1 MSKSR
6 TRRGLLFWLFIS
18 GYCLLHVP
26 FITCGFGEPDAWR
39 NGLVAIN
46 FAKNFVYAPA
56 RFPGFPVVE
65 LTYGV
70 IAKFLPWESLWIFT
84 NLCTLLITLIGIYF
98 YYHIVIY
105 HRISRP
111 LITASLLYFIPVVF
125 VNASSSMDY
134 LWATTFVLISYW
146 ALLQKKPIICGLF
159 LGLAIGA
166 RMTTGVFLPA
176 FVLFL
181 VWNTEIFPKRT
192 AFRSTML
199 LVFSTLFVVVICY
212 APLFLKYH
220 LRFLNILFIPREY
233 IRSGY
238 YNIQWIFGLPGWLCL
253 LILVVRKRK
262 ELIQWNWESSLWGT
276 VIGANLVLFLIK
288 PEKVEYL
295 IPMLPFMVLWIA
307 RWLNGKELTIFLAL
321 VILNN
326 FISFLIV
333 HPTGQG
339 LKVSWVEKGITLQE
353 YRSYQNYI
361 MDTHFLLNY
370 PYLPDTVVVVGWRL
384 PIIKYFLELPPNK
397 SLKEG
402 LSKNRIIF
410 SYVSGNTGRK
420 NTYLVQGSNREER
433 GDPFLGNV
441 VIIYPPSTKSW
452 KE

>member
-238 YNIQWIFGLPGWLCL
+238 YNIQWIFGLPGSLCL
-253 LILVVRKRK
+253 LILMIRKRK
-262 ELIQWNWESSLWGT
+262 KLIQWNWEFSLWGT
-276 VIGANLVLFLIK
+276 VMGAYLILFLIK

-307 RWLNGKELTIFLAL
+307 RWLEGKGLIIFITL
-321 VILNN
+321 VLLNN
-326 FISFLIV
+326 IVSFLIV
-333 HPTGQG
+333 RPTAQG
-339 LKVSWVEKGITLQE
+339 LKVSSMDKGITHRGYQ
-353 YRSYQNYI
+353 SYKNSI
-361 MDTHFLLNY
+361 LDAHFLLNY
-370 PYLPDTVVVVGWRL
+370 PYMPDTVVVAGWRL
-384 PIIKYFLELPPNK
+384 PIIKYFLELPSNK
-397 SLKEG
+397 ILKDE
-402 LSKNRIIF
+402 LSKERITF
-410 SYVSGNTGRK
+410 SYISDNTFRK
-420 NTYLVQGSNREER
+420 NIYLVQGSNQEEGR
-433 GDPFLGNV
+433 NPSLGK
-441 VIIYPPSTKSW
+441 VIVIRPPSIL
-452 KE
+452 